1 MQRFTT
7 DVISSVGFGVESNSL
22 RDENSVIYGHV
33 VSVKVLTWIRRFVQT
48 LILLVPDILKIF
60 PMRNMDKADEAFYIN
75 LVKDTIKYREDNQVV
90 RNDFMQLLINMKND
104 HSANGIAIYPPRTS
118 LHDRS

>member
-7 DVISSVGFGVESNSL
+7 DVISSVGFGVEANSL
-22 RDENSVIYGHV
+22 RDENSVIYRHV
-33 VSVKVLTWIRRFVQT
+33 VSVKVLTWIRRLVQT

-60 PMRNMDKADEAFYIN
+60 PMRNMDKADEDFYIN

-104 HSANGIAIYPPRTS
+104 HSANGISICF
-118 LHDRS
+118 